1 MLANIQ
7 TANKI
12 GKKAAEE
19 ELARR
24 RRAGGAAGGKLKRP
38 DRMPK
43 SGQSVGSRSFG
54 SSSSHHRSSHHRR
67 GGAKLRSTNATA
79 ATTTSS
85 DDLSDVSSVTSF
97 GTSLHGG
104 DTVVSRH
111 DSPPPLREV
120 SSSAASVTSSSRSKH
135 PSIAMEDDAATKQRV
150 AEILAAPPVT
160 LHFDTIDRVLASWD
174 AAQRQHGTDFAQLF
188 GTLLARS
195 LFTEAKS
202 SMALFGLPSTTDV
215 NDTTTLHSKR
225 FQLHAGF
232 LVTMIDGA
240 LNLLGPDEDLLLE
253 LLLELGRKHARAGVE
268 PRLLPI
274 FQRAVLNALKVVLV
288 DNTNNNEDATENGS
302 VVDDAA
308 SARTSGSGSKLYS
321 EQTEQA
327 WKQTLEK
334 ICNDMI
340 RGMVA
345 AG

>member
-1 MLANIQ
+1 MW
-7 TANKI
+7 
-12 GKKAAEE
+12 
-19 ELARR
+19 R
-24 RRAGGAAGGKLKRP
+24 
-38 DRMPK
+38 
-43 SGQSVGSRSFG
+43 
-54 SSSSHHRSSHHRR
+54 
-67 GGAKLRSTNATA
+67 
-79 ATTTSS
+79 
-85 DDLSDVSSVTSF
+85 
-97 GTSLHGG
+97 
-104 DTVVSRH
+104 
-111 DSPPPLREV
+111 
-120 SSSAASVTSSSRSKH
+120 
-135 PSIAMEDDAATKQRV
+135 
-150 AEILAAPPVT
+150 
-160 LHFDTIDRVLASWD
+160 LASCRTNGFAHLFPD
-174 AAQRQHGTDFAQLF
+174 ALF
-188 GTLLARS
+188 VIPHTHS